1 LIVVNIIKLC
11 VGADSIDDLSNW
23 QVRQSAMREGLGLDH
38 RPVCDTRMT
47 PKRRDDVLAGGSLYW
62 VIKGVILVR
71 QSIEDI
77 VTFQDEAGRSRCE
90 LVLNSELVHTAPQRR
105 KAFQGWRYF
114 DSKDAPADLVI
125 NKGGEALPEA
135 LRAELIDIGAW

>member
-1 LIVVNIIKLC
+1 VSLNIIKLC
-11 VGADSIDDLSNW
+11 VGAATIEDLADWQDHQGVRRAALGIDP
-23 QVRQSAMREGLGLDH
+23 

-47 PKRRDDVLAGGSLYW
+47 PKRASEVVAGGSLYW

-71 QSIEDI
+71 QVIEDI
-77 VTFQDEAGRSRCE
+77 ETFEDGAGRSRCE
-90 LVLNSELVHTAPQRR
+90 FILNPTLIKTAPVRR

-114 DSKDAPADLVI
+114 QSKDAPADLTVTT
-125 NKGGEALPEA
+125 GGDSLPET

>member
-1 LIVVNIIKLC
+1 MAINIIKLC
-11 VGADSIDDLSNW
+11 VGAISIEDLSNW
-23 QVRQSAMREGLGLDH
+23 QDRQTFMRTGLGLDP

-47 PKRRDDVLAGGSLYW
+47 PKRRDEVLAGGSLYW

-77 VTFQDEAGRSRCE
+77 VTFDDEAGRSRCE
-90 LVLNSELVHTAPQRR
+90 LVLNPELIRTAPQRR

-114 DSKDAPADLVI
+114 QPKDVPADLTI
-125 NKGGEALPEA
+125 STGGEALPEA
-135 LRAELIDIGAW
+135 LRAELIDLGVW

>member
-1 LIVVNIIKLC
+1 MSVNIIKLC
-11 VGADSIDDLSNW
+11 VGAQSIEDLAEW
-23 QVRQSAMREGLGLDH
+23 QMRQAVRRTALGVDP

-47 PKRRDDVLAGGSLYW
+47 PKRADEVTAGGSLYW

-71 QSIEDI
+71 QVIEDI
-77 VTFQDEAGRSRCE
+77 ETFEDSGGRSRCE
-90 LVLNSELVHTAPQRR
+90 FILNPQLVRTAPLRR

-114 DSKDAPADLVI
+114 SPKDAPADLTI
-125 NKGGEALPEA
+125 NEGGEALPDA